1 MLVVNDQDQK
11 NRRNSLKQGEKE
23 FTSIFKLR
31 FDNQVKA
38 NKRTGVVQ
46 LSEAV
51 REIDILCS
59 VGYRIGDRCRAM
71 LAMMGNS
78 ILYVYIYI
86 CVCVC
91 ACVREM
97 CERE

>member
-1 MLVVNDQDQK
+1 MVANMQDQK
-11 NRRNSLKQGEKE
+11 NRYNSTKHRDEKLKS
-23 FTSIFKLR
+23 TFKLR

-51 REIDILCS
+51 REIDMLCS